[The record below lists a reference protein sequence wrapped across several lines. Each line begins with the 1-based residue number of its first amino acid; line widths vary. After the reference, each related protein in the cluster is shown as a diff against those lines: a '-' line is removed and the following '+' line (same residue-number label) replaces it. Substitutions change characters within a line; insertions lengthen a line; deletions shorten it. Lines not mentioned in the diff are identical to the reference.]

1 MEKLQVHKRIR
12 QIVTE
17 HACHAGSLEKNDT
30 VDYSLQI
37 GKNGMLRVKMLETM
51 DISRSDFTGSKS
63 SSGFSEGHTSRVGKA
78 ETLPFQN
85 MKYLIQM
92 EIDAGKLSAG
102 IKGFMLHQMADAT
115 QQGTQSYAGG

>member
-37 GKNGMLRVKMLETM
+37 GKNGMLRIKMLETV
-51 DISRSDFTGSKS
+51 DIG
-63 SSGFSEGHTSRVGKA
+63 
-78 ETLPFQN
+78 P
-85 MKYLIQM
+85 
-92 EIDAGKLSAG
+92 
-102 IKGFMLHQMADAT
+102 
-115 QQGTQSYAGG
+115 

>member
-63 SSGFSEGHTSRVGKA
+63 SFRILQKGTQGRVGKA

-85 MKYLIQM
+85 MKYLIQW
-92 EIDAGKLSAG
+92 KLMRESFRRYQRFHAP
-102 IKGFMLHQMADAT
+102 AD
-115 QQGTQSYAGG
+115 G

>member
-37 GKNGMLRVKMLETM
+37 GKNGMLRVKMFETV
-51 DISRSDFTGSKS
+51 DIGPLVILPAQNLLSDFA
-63 SSGFSEGHTSRVGKA
+63 EGHTRQNRRSRNA
-78 ETLPFQN
+78 PLPE
-85 MKYLIQM
+85 Y
-92 EIDAGKLSAG
+92 EV
-102 IKGFMLHQMADAT
+102 
-115 QQGTQSYAGG
+115 SYPNGN